1 MKIYVKF
8 NDGFS
13 LGKGNLFF
21 CSLLLPHRSQQPAE
35 PFCFTGARGIYDG
48 HYRAHLIISTSMLL
62 ALTFLRFCYFYIPYI
77 AYMVLSFMFI
87 LLLDP
92 SAALLLQRRCPWLDA
107 AKGERRNHYSRALL
121 YPGEVASGVWSNIHV
136 GLAATTPPNG

>member
-1 MKIYVKF
+1 MIIEVA
-8 NDGFS
+8 S
-13 LGKGNLFF
+13 P
-21 CSLLLPHRSQQPAE
+21 LLPLFIFPG
-35 PFCFTGARGIYDG
+35 CFTGASGIYDG
-48 HYRAHLIISTSMLL
+48 DYWAYLIIFISMLP
-62 ALTFLRFCYFYIPYI
+62 ALNFFRSCYIYIPYI

-92 SAALLLQRRCPWLDA
+92 SAALLLQRRCHWLDA
-107 AKGERRNHYSRALL
+107 AKEERRNHYSRAFL

>member
-1 MKIYVKF
+1 M
-8 NDGFS
+8 
-13 LGKGNLFF
+13 LP
-21 CSLLLPHRSQQPAE
+21 LLLVCVAVWLLPLRSQPTGE
-35 PFCFTGARGIYDG
+35 PFCFTGTRGIYDG
-48 HYRAHLIISTSMLL
+48 DYWACLIIFISMLH
-62 ALTFLRFCYFYIPYI
+62 ALTFLRSYYTYIPYI